1 MTERG
6 SLPGDPLGGM
16 VWNFA
21 FSKVLGAVATALE
34 EAGLLVTIPVLYV
47 GIKDSTFGVIPSGP
61 VPEFGEPLIIQWMI
75 AWIHGPTPDGQTL
88 YMNGFAHAGW
98 VGVLVTALNLIPI
111 GQLDG
116 GHLTYTLLG
125 RPAHRIAIVVVG
137 VAAAWMIL
145 TETYAY
151 ILLLILILMTGT
163 KHPPTRDDTAPLGVF
178 RHVVGWL
185 TLSFLLIGFTPT
197 PISIGGG

>member
-1 MTERG
+1 MYKRQ
-6 SLPGDPLGGM
+6 
-16 VWNFA
+16 
-21 FSKVLGAVATALE
+21 
-34 EAGLLVTIPVLYV
+34 
-47 GIKDSTFGVIPSGP
+47 FGVIPSGP

-145 TETYAY
+145 TKTYAY
-151 ILLLILILMTGT
+151 ILLLILILITGT
-163 KHPPTRDDTAPLGVF
+163 KHPPIRVYTSPILVF
-178 RHVVGWL
+178 RHVVGWM
-185 TLSFLLIGFTPT
+185 TLYFLLILFTHT
-197 PISIGGG
+197 PISFGGV